1 MKIVGKILLVA
12 FVAFYFLPP
21 PVVAMVS
28 EDLSTSPAVKGI
40 RAVNGYICVSDERPP
55 HPHPDNPYKTYH
67 TTLSD
72 CFLEQH
78 NNPLYQF
85 PTSGDNVIELG
96 EYRIDR
102 DMHLGSGDDGN
113 VFLARH
119 IPTGIY
125 AAAKS
130 RAMIY
135 GREEYYDEY
144 KRLTVLGQL
153 YAAWIKEKDVNDSSY
168 YAYSYA
174 YLIIPFIDGK
184 QMSKYLNSQGSLPW
198 METTLEDSQLQ
209 FSDLTAGL
217 KLLRSLADQLVYIT
231 KKGVLHD
238 QEVVNILITNDYQD
252 VVLVDF
258 GSSEDL
264 SRSKSTDLPSFNAS
278 KFSVFVYAY
287 CCNYILGTK
296 EYFNDLKEGGEIV
309 KPLPIVKF
317 LRAINTDHW
326 TLKLDAFLKALE
338 TLEDEISN

>member
-1 MKIVGKILLVA
+1 MKIVGKILLIA
-12 FVAFYFLPP
+12 FVAFYFLPS
-21 PVVAMVS
+21 PVVAMAS
-28 EDLSTSPAVKGI
+28 EDLPTSPAVKGT

-55 HPHPDNPYKTYH
+55 YPHPDNPYKTYH
-67 TTLSD
+67 TVLSD
-72 CFLEQH
+72 YFLEQH
-78 NNPLYQF
+78 SNPLYQF

-119 IPTGIY
+119 VPTGIY

-168 YAYSYA
+168 DGYSYA

-184 QMSKYLNSQGSLPW
+184 QISKYSNSRGSLPW
-198 METTLEDSQLQ
+198 MKTTLEGTQLQ

-217 KLLRSLADQLVYIT
+217 KLVRSMADQLKYIT
-231 KKGVLHD
+231 KKGALHD
-238 QEVVNILITNDYQD
+238 QEAVNILVTNDYQN

-258 GSSEDL
+258 GSSGDL
-264 SRSKSTDLPSFNAS
+264 SRSNSTDLPPFDAS
-278 KFSVFVYAY
+278 KFSVLVYAY

-309 KPLPIVKF
+309 EPLPIVKF

-326 TLKLDAFLKALE
+326 NLKLDPFLTALK
-338 TLEDEISN
+338 TLEDENSN